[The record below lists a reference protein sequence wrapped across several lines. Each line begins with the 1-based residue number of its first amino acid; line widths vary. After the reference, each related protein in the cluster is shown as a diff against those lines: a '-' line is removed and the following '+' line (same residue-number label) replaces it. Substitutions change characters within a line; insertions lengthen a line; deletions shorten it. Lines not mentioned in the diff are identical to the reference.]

1 MQNPD
6 LELARHNMVVQ
17 QVRPCDVIDDHVLE
31 LMESVP
37 RDAFVCE
44 PCQKLAYTDTMI
56 PLGHF
61 EGDCPVMMT
70 PIVEGKMLQALN
82 VQPTETVLEIGTG
95 SGYVTALLA
104 KLARHVHSVEII
116 PALSASA
123 KDKLAAQHI
132 RNVTLEVGD
141 AAHGWGAHAPYDVI
155 AITGSLPV
163 LEERFQQSLKVGGRL
178 FVITGEGH
186 AMQALLITRTSDH
199 EWHYESLFETE
210 IPALLNATQPQH
222 FAF

>member
-1 MQNPD
+1 MQNPN

-56 PLGHF
+56 PLGDF
-61 EGDCPVMMT
+61 DGDCPVMMS
-70 PIVEGKMLQALN
+70 PIIEGKMLQALN
-82 VQPTETVLEIGTG
+82 VQPTDIVLEIGTG

-104 KLARHVHSVEII
+104 KSAQHVHSVEIN
-116 PALSASA
+116 ASLSKSA
-123 KDKLAAQHI
+123 KEKLAAQGI
-132 RNVTLEVGD
+132 MNVNLEVGD
-141 AAHGWGAHAPYDVI
+141 ASHGWGGPYDVI

-163 LEERFQQSLKVGGRL
+163 LDERFQQSLKVGGRL

-186 AMQALLITRTSDH
+186 AMEAILITRVAEN
-199 EWHYESLFETE
+199 EWRHESLFETE
-210 IPALLNATQPQH
+210 LPALLNATQPQH
-222 FAF
+222 FTF

>member
-1 MQNPD
+1 MQNPN

-17 QVRPCDVIDDHVLE
+17 QVRPCDVLDDHVLD
-31 LMESVP
+31 LMESLP

-61 EGDCPVMMT
+61 EGNCPVMMT
-70 PIVEGKMLQALN
+70 PIVEGRMLQALN

-104 KLARHVHSVEII
+104 KLACHVHSVEII
-116 PALSASA
+116 PSLSTSA

-141 AAHGWGAHAPYDVI
+141 AAHGWEAHAPYDVI

-163 LEERFQQSLKVGGRL
+163 LEERFQQSLTVGGRL

-186 AMQALLITRTSDH
+186 AMQAMLITRKSDH